1 MASHKNDPQKGA
13 DVNEERR
20 YVIHIMTARFIFIS
34 WKNADCRRKS
44 SFNFKV
50 LFSVNTFFACFLLNK
65 YLQNESVYFI

>member
-34 WKNADCRRKS
+34 RKNADCRRKS